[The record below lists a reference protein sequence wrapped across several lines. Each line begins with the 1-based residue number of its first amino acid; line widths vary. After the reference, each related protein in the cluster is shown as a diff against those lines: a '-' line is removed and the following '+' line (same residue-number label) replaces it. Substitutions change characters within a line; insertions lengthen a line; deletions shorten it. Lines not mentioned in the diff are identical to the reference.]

1 MDACSI
7 PPALCTSGADRRG
20 QRLYRLGRAW
30 VLAKTEVGTQRLQTV
45 LYALCECLRYIAVL
59 VAPSCP
65 KRPRRLSQSGWQTT
79 R

>member
-1 MDACSI
+1 
-7 PPALCTSGADRRG
+7 
-20 QRLYRLGRAW
+20 